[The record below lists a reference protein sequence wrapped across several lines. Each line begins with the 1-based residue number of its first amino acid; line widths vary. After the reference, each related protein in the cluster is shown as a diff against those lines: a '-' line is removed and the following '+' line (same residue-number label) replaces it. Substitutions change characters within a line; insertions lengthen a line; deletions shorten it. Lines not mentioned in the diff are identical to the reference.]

1 MARAFA
7 QWLYFDITSTAGT
20 SNVSVLDRL
29 TQVSEYKTFGGSQK
43 QYKHWSQSCQ
53 CEMRLSVYLPPQA
66 AEARVPAV
74 YWLSG
79 LTCTDE
85 NFVIKAGAQRYAAEL
100 GIILITPDTSP
111 RGEGVATSAAGEW
124 DFGQG
129 AGFYV
134 DATREPWRKHF
145 QMYSYISNELP
156 GLVEELLPV
165 DPKRC
170 GISGHSM
177 GGHGALVI
185 GLRNAARFRSVSA
198 FSPIVSPLN
207 CAWGQKAMR
216 GYLGDDQSAWLAYD
230 SCELLKSYRPA
241 SPLLVDVGDADHF
254 LVEQLKPELLK
265 AVCAQRNIALNL
277 RLQPGYDHSY
287 FFVSTFIGD
296 HLRFHAQ
303 QLTR

>member
-1 MARAFA
+1 V
-7 QWLYFDITSTAGT
+7 ST
-20 SNVSVLDRL
+20 LDRL
-29 TQVSEYKTFGGSQK
+29 AQVSEYKTFGGVQK
-43 QYKHWSQSCQ
+43 QYRHWSQSCQ
-53 CEMRLSVYLPPQA
+53 CEMRFSVYLPPQA
-66 AEARVPAV
+66 ATARVPAV

-100 GIILITPDTSP
+100 GIILIAPDTSP
-111 RGEGVATSAAGEW
+111 RGDGVATSAAGEW

-134 DATREPWRKHF
+134 DATQEPWRKHF
-145 QMYSYISNELP
+145 QMYSYISKELP
-156 GLVEELLPV
+156 SLVEELFPV

-230 SCELLKSYRPA
+230 SCELLKSHRPA
-241 SPLLVDVGDADHF
+241 GPLLVDVGDADNF
-254 LVEQLKPELLK
+254 LSEQLKPELLK
-265 AVCAQRNIALNL
+265 TVCVQQNVELTL